1 MEGSLLVGRHLKDH
15 FKILDAIVSQESPSH
30 CCPVPL
36 VISTGVAH
44 INQVVGVK
52 VRVQHHFQQSA
63 LIRIKN
69 GGHTRYG
76 RHAAFA
82 IEY

>member
-1 MEGSLLVGRHLKDH
+1 MEGSLFVRGR
-15 FKILDAIVSQESPSH
+15 FKNGFKVLNAIVSQQTSCH
-30 CCPVPL
+30 CRPVTL
-36 VISTGVAH
+36 VIATGVAH
-44 INQVVGVK
+44 INHVVGVK
-52 VRVQHHFQQSA
+52 VRMQRHFQQSA